1 MGDHPRPAQRR
12 AAERRCRG
20 VRRRSRGWI
29 NSPRH
34 PTRTDRRGAACT
46 SWKTRSSPSPAR
58 RVASGER
65 RPDSQ
70 PPRRPPR
77 AGRSGRARGVE
88 TVVDDVRAIG
98 AKADGH
104 RLDVADPASVV
115 AFIET
120 TVTAHD
126 RIDGLVCSA
135 GTTTSSPALELSLE
149 DWQRI
154 LAVNL
159 TGTFVAVQAAARE
172 MGVLAAPAASSSP
185 SRRPWR
191 RRVNA
196 TAPTT
201 WCVEGGVIALS
212 KTFAIECGVAGVR
225 VNNVAPGATESPL
238 LRRTVTDQFL
248 EEWIAR
254 NPLGRLGRPED
265 QANAICFL
273 LSDAAEWIT
282 ARRSTSTA
290 ARSCP
295 RRTRERRP
303 GGRSTHGG
311 ARQTAAIHR

>member
-1 MGDHPRPAQRR
+1 MHQLDDKVIAITGAASGIGRATARLA
-12 AAERRCRG
+12 AAE
-20 VRRRSRGWI
+20 
-29 NSPRH
+29 
-34 PTRTDRRGAACT
+34 GARLVLGDLDEGAL
-46 SWKTRSSPSPAR
+46 
-58 RVASGER
+58 
-65 RPDSQ
+65 
-70 PPRRPPR
+70 
-77 AGRSGRARGVE
+77 E

-172 MGVLAAPAASSSP
+172 MAGRGTGGSIVTISSALATTGQRHGAHYAASK
-185 SRRPWR
+185 
-191 RRVNA
+191 A
-196 TAPTT
+196 
-201 WCVEGGVIALS
+201 GVIALS
-212 KTFAIECGVAGVR
+212 KTFALECGVAGVR

-282 ARRSTSTA
+282 GQTFHVN
-290 ARSCP
+290 
-295 RRTRERRP
+295 
-303 GGRSTHGG
+303 GGS
-311 ARQTAAIHR
+311 IMP